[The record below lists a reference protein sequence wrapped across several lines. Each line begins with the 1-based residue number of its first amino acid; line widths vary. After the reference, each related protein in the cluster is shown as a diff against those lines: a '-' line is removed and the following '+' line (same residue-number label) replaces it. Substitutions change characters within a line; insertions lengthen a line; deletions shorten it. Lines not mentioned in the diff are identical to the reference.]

1 MKRDLNQDVFCKI
14 NSHLGD
20 VDNDPHT
27 PRSNGSMRSI
37 EKSKKRN
44 KRGHVVRI
52 QSEADIDD
60 QLNRI
65 GAEGGGFR
73 PTFTINQGVGTKP
86 MGFRLHSASVDEK
99 FMDVKRF

>member
-1 MKRDLNQDVFCKI
+1 MFCKI

-44 KRGHVVRI
+44 KRGNFVRI
-52 QSEADIDD
+52 QSEDD
-60 QLNRI
+60 MDNQFNRI
-65 GAEGGGFR
+65 GAEDGSFR
-73 PTFTINQGVGTKP
+73 PTFTINHGVGTKST
-86 MGFRLHSASVDEK
+86 GFRLHSVSVDEK
-99 FMDVKRF
+99 IMDVKRF